1 MDASLLPVSLPAR
14 GSVVART
21 VARVAPLL
29 VVAGIAAAFA
39 ARSMGMGAMAAHGFA
54 EAIPLNVAPSAAGR
68 ITELLV
74 SVGQPVKAG
83 DPIMRLD
90 PKPLTLQH
98 QQAEAE
104 RSLLTAKLLAET
116 SKVEDEVMRAEVWRL
131 RTVAGSQQDRAAL
144 AALDKEVTRLDG
156 LLADQLVK
164 ASDVE
169 PRKRERD
176 ALAARV
182 GIFDKAQKSGQAGLD
197 ARQARAQTGREAVV
211 QLRVAPLRQA
221 LEVNQATLAQIDL
234 QIAALT
240 LVAPADGVVGT
251 INRRPGELLQAG
263 EAAVTIVAHRPGIFE
278 IYVSARETRIPDL
291 GATAQVSRVGLFSRT
306 VPGRVIEVAP
316 TVAEMPPR
324 LRSSPNVPVWG
335 RRIIVD
341 ASAYESMRAIPA
353 GEEIR
358 VRL

>member
-1 MDASLLPVSLPAR
+1 V
-14 GSVVART
+14 
-21 VARVAPLL
+21 
-29 VVAGIAAAFA
+29 
-39 ARSMGMGAMAAHGFA
+39 
-54 EAIPLNVAPSAAGR
+54 
-68 ITELLV
+68 
-74 SVGQPVKAG
+74 
-83 DPIMRLD
+83 RLD
-90 PKPLTLQH
+90 PKALTLQR
-98 QQAEAE
+98 QQIEAE
-104 RSLLTAKLLAET
+104 RGLLTAKLLAET
-116 SKVEDEVMRAEVWRL
+116 SKEQDEVMRAEVWRL

-144 AALDKEVTRLDG
+144 AALDKEVARLDG

-182 GIFDKAQKSGQAGLD
+182 GIFDQAQKSGQAGLD
-197 ARQARAQTGREAVV
+197 ARQAQARSDRQSVV

-240 LVAPADGVVGT
+240 LRAPADGVVGI

-263 EAAVTIVAHRPGIFE
+263 EAAVTIIAHRPGVFE
-278 IYVSARETRIPDL
+278 IYVPAREARIPSV
-291 GATAQVSRVGLFSRT
+291 GMTAQVSRVGLFSRN

-324 LRSSPNVPVWG
+324 LRSSPAVPVWG
-335 RRIIVD
+335 RRILVD
-341 ASAYESMRAIPA
+341 ASAFASMRDIPA